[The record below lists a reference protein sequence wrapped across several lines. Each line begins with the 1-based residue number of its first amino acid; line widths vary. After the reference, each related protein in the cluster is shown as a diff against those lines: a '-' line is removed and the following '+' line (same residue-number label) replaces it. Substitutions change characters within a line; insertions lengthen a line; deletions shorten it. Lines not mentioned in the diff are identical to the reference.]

1 MHTVVVTMWTPT
13 KKNEFGHT
21 LFWVI
26 LLVPPLPLCRQPKTH
41 KLFKF
46 LIVMSPLFFVV
57 VSPLLPRG
65 STSIPSRYQGIVFDN
80 TLYGIFVHIVLV
92 LFVIPQTGA
101 CSLFLVVIGAIYPP
115 PLPPPVLLLFFWFPS
130 CYGGGRQMQW
140 TGQLW
145 WTATAKDGGG
155 KAWESLFCLHRFSV
169 AVMDLHWWWTVATAT
184 MMVTDAVGSCSSSGS
199 WRRQ

>member
-1 MHTVVVTMWTPT
+1 MQNLPYGDTHTHTGIPVRIQEEASKNCEKFLYGDPHMHTVVVTMWTPT

-65 STSIPSRYQGIVFDN
+65 STSIPSRYQDSLWQHSLWNLCPHCPCPLCNPTDRCMFFVLGGYWGYLSSSSASSCPPSFLLVPIMLWRWEADAVDRAALVDSNGKRWWGESMGI
-80 TLYGIFVHIVLV
+80 IVL
-92 LFVIPQTGA
+92 FA
-101 CSLFLVVIGAIYPP
+101 
-115 PLPPPVLLLFFWFPS
+115 
-130 CYGGGRQMQW
+130 
-140 TGQLW
+140 
-145 WTATAKDGGG
+145 
-155 KAWESLFCLHRFSV
+155 
-169 AVMDLHWWWTVATAT
+169 
-184 MMVTDAVGSCSSSGS
+184 
-199 WRRQ
+199 

>member
-101 CSLFLVVIGAIYPP
+101 CSLFLAVIGAII
-115 PLPPPVLLLFFWFPS
+115 LLLCLLLSSFF
-130 CYGGGRQMQW
+130 
-140 TGQLW
+140 
-145 WTATAKDGGG
+145 
-155 KAWESLFCLHRFSV
+155 
-169 AVMDLHWWWTVATAT
+169 
-184 MMVTDAVGSCSSSGS
+184 SSGS
-199 WRRQ
+199 HHAMAVGGRCSGPGSFGGQQRQKMVGGKHGNHCFVCIDFQLLLWTCIGGGQWQQQQ

>member
-1 MHTVVVTMWTPT
+1 MQNLPYGDTHTHTGIPVRIQEEASKNCEKFLYGDPHMHTVVVTMWTPT
-13 KKNEFGHT
+13 KKTEFGHT

-26 LLVPPLPLCRQPKTH
+26 LLVPPLPLCRQPKTN

-80 TLYGIFVHIVLV
+80 TLYGIFVHVVLV

-101 CSLFLVVIGAIYPP
+101 MFF
-115 PLPPPVLLLFFWFPS
+115 VL
-130 CYGGGRQMQW
+130 GGYWGY
-140 TGQLW
+140 L
-145 WTATAKDGGG
+145 
-155 KAWESLFCLHRFSV
+155 
-169 AVMDLHWWWTVATAT
+169 
-184 MMVTDAVGSCSSSGS
+184 SSSS
-199 WRRQ
+199 ASSCPPSFLLVPIMLWR